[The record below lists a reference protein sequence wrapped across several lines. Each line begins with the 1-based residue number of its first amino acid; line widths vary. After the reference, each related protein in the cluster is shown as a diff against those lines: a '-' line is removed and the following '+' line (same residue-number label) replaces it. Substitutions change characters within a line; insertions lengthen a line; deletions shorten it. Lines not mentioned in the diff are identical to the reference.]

1 MNTKEKLD
9 IYQNLLIKWG
19 EKINLVSKSTLADVQ
34 TRHFDDALQLAPHI
48 PNHKS
53 TIVDIGTGA
62 GFPGMVLAMLGYN
75 VSLVEIDQKKCVFLE
90 NVANLTQTK
99 VKIFCE
105 RIENHAEKYDVITS
119 RAVAPLKQLMIW
131 SKGVAHSQSIGLF
144 LKGEN
149 YQDEI
154 DALGD
159 DTYNTELID
168 SKTNPKA
175 KIVKVYFEE

>member
-1 MNTKEKLD
+1 MKIEEKLSL
-9 IYQNLLIKWG
+9 YQDLLVKWG
-19 EKINLVSKSTLADVQ
+19 QKINLVSKTTLDDIQ
-34 TRHFDDALQLAPHI
+34 TRHFDDSMQLTPYI
-48 PNHKS
+48 PS
-53 TIVDIGTGA
+53 TDATIVDIGTGA

-90 NVANLTQTK
+90 NVANLTQTN
-99 VKIFCE
+99 VAVFSN
-105 RIENHAEKYDVITS
+105 RIENHTEKYDVITS
-119 RAVAPLKQLMIW
+119 RAVAPLKQLLIW
-131 SKGVAHSQSIGLF
+131 SKALAHSKSIGLF

-154 DALGD
+154 DALGE
-159 DTYNTELID
+159 DTYNMELID